1 MPNKNNNNRMGR
13 IGEEYKKELSQII
26 DRELKDPRLT
36 GLISVTKVDVSRD
49 LKYCKIYVSML
60 GVADQKEAMD
70 ALKSSAGFVRREI
83 GANIRMHSTP
93 EVKFEFDD
101 SIEYGNKIQKMI
113 NDLDIKPIENDDED
127 VEGSISGIEND
138 DENAK
143 ENIGDVENN
152 N

>member
-1 MPNKNNNNRMGR
+1 MERVER
-13 IGEEYKKELSQII
+13 IEEEVKKIVSKAI
-26 DRELKDPRLT
+26 DRDLKDPRLT

-113 NDLDIKPIENDDED
+113 NDLDIKPIENDSE
-127 VEGSISGIEND
+127 EGD
-138 DENAK
+138 
-143 ENIGDVENN
+143 
-152 N
+152 

>member
-1 MPNKNNNNRMGR
+1 MERVER
-13 IGEEYKKELSQII
+13 IEEEVKKIVSKVI

-127 VEGSISGIEND
+127 VEESISGIEND

>member
-1 MPNKNNNNRMGR
+1 MERVER
-13 IGEEYKKELSQII
+13 IEEEVKKVVSKVI
-26 DRELKDPRLT
+26 DRDLKDPRLN
-36 GLISVTKVDVSRD
+36 GMLSVTKVDVSRD

-101 SIEYGNKIQKMI
+101 SIEYGNKIQKII
-113 NDLDIKPIENDDED
+113 NDLDIKPVEED
-127 VEGSISGIEND
+127 REE
-138 DENAK
+138 K
-143 ENIGDVENN
+143 GD
-152 N
+152 

>member
-1 MPNKNNNNRMGR
+1 MERVER
-13 IGEEYKKELSQII
+13 IEEEVKKVVSKVI
-26 DRELKDPRLT
+26 DRDLKDPRLN
-36 GLISVTKVDVSRD
+36 GMISVTKVDVSRD

-101 SIEYGNKIQKMI
+101 SIEYGNKIQKII
-113 NDLDIKPIENDDED
+113 NDLDIKPVEED
-127 VEGSISGIEND
+127 REE
-138 DENAK
+138 K
-143 ENIGDVENN
+143 GD
-152 N
+152 

>member
-1 MPNKNNNNRMGR
+1 MERVER
-13 IGEEYKKELSQII
+13 IEEEVKKIVSKVI

-127 VEGSISGIEND
+127 VEESISGIEND

-143 ENIGDVENN
+143 VNIGDVENN

>member
-1 MPNKNNNNRMGR
+1 MERVER
-13 IGEEYKKELSQII
+13 IEEEVKKVVSKVI
-26 DRELKDPRLT
+26 DRDLKDPRLD
-36 GLISVTKVDVSRD
+36 GMISVTKVDVSRD

-101 SIEYGNKIQKMI
+101 SIEYGNKIQKII
-113 NDLDIKPIENDDED
+113 NDLDIKPVEED
-127 VEGSISGIEND
+127 GEE
-138 DENAK
+138 K
-143 ENIGDVENN
+143 GD
-152 N
+152 

>member
-1 MPNKNNNNRMGR
+1 MERVER
-13 IGEEYKKELSQII
+13 IEEEVKKVVSKVI
-26 DRELKDPRLT
+26 DRDLKDSRLN
-36 GLISVTKVDVSRD
+36 GMISVTKVDVSRD

-101 SIEYGNKIQKMI
+101 SIEYGNKIQKII
-113 NDLDIKPIENDDED
+113 NDLDIKPVEED
-127 VEGSISGIEND
+127 REE
-138 DENAK
+138 K
-143 ENIGDVENN
+143 GD
-152 N
+152 

>member
-1 MPNKNNNNRMGR
+1 MERVER
-13 IGEEYKKELSQII
+13 IEEEVKKVVSKVI
-26 DRELKDPRLT
+26 DRDLKDPRLN
-36 GLISVTKVDVSRD
+36 GMISVTKVDVSRD

-101 SIEYGNKIQKMI
+101 SIEYGNKIQKII
-113 NDLDIKPIENDDED
+113 NDLDIKPVEED
-127 VEGSISGIEND
+127 GED
-138 DENAK
+138 K
-143 ENIGDVENN
+143 GD
-152 N
+152 

>member
-1 MPNKNNNNRMGR
+1 
-13 IGEEYKKELSQII
+13 
-26 DRELKDPRLT
+26 
-36 GLISVTKVDVSRD
+36 
-49 LKYCKIYVSML
+49 ML